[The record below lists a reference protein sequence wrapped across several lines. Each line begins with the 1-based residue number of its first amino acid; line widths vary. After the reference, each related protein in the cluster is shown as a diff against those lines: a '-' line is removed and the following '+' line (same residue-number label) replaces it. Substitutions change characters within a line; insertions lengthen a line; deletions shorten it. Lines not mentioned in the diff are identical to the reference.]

1 MLWSRHFEEF
11 SLKMR
16 YMFGVECKAH
26 TDRNHMAFYIW
37 LKFLSVYIQCI
48 VLHRVPQIAILRYAV
63 NIDKFSMDMYF
74 DEVYG
79 FIFALVPEVKIG
91 LVVKF
96 SVISASFLGP
106 GPWLPSTFPVGS
118 ENTERRSIGIGN
130 VFVVVLH
137 FRTRITLNERIVF
150 CISLGCLIL
159 NVGRMT
165 LFNNFLSMF

>member
-16 YMFGVECKAH
+16 YMLGVECKAH
-26 TDRNHMAFYIW
+26 TDRNHMEFYIW

-79 FIFALVPEVKIG
+79 FIFALVLEVKNRTGCEVQCNKCQFLGSWTLTSINFSRG
-91 LVVKF
+91 LRKHREEKHR
-96 SVISASFLGP
+96 IWECLCCGASFP
-106 GPWLPSTFPVGS
+106 NKVDFK
-118 ENTERRSIGIGN
+118 NHIERRN
-130 VFVVVLH
+130 CVLH
-137 FRTRITLNERIVF
+137 KFGMPYLECGSDDPIP
-150 CISLGCLIL
+150 
-159 NVGRMT
+159 
-165 LFNNFLSMF
+165 